1 MQLSLL
7 VQALESCLLEPPAA
21 YIDQQS
27 MDHWMLRQFA
37 AHLLAKII
45 RFLSLSLS
53 LSLSLFLSLSLSLS
67 QCAGLYTVLQ
77 TQCPLLQTINVNF
90 CKLFFYTPL
99 WQFWEQ
105 NQEKSKAHVKV
116 LLRVEEC
123 IMCAFWTYPQS
134 VKAIYDLVHATI
146 ITSKILT
153 ESDRNVIEIIIFEI
167 LQPFDITTSLK
178 FG

>member
-53 LSLSLFLSLSLSLS
+53 LCLSLSFSLSLSLS
-67 QCAGLYTVLQ
+67 VQAC
-77 TQCPLLQTINVNF
+77 TQYY
-90 CKLFFYTPL
+90 KL
-99 WQFWEQ
+99 
-105 NQEKSKAHVKV
+105 SAHYYK
-116 LLRVEEC
+116 L
-123 IMCAFWTYPQS
+123 
-134 VKAIYDLVHATI
+134 
-146 ITSKILT
+146 
-153 ESDRNVIEIIIFEI
+153 
-167 LQPFDITTSLK
+167 
-178 FG
+178 